1 MIWRPTAMIVAAFAV
16 AGLAIW
22 FGPDIL
28 ALFLPRDFSILGQVC
43 GVVVALSVLDAVF
56 HRIT

>member
-1 MIWRPTAMIVAAFAV
+1 MIWRSTAMIVAAFAV

-22 FGPDIL
+22 TSSFLL
-28 ALFLPRDFSILGQVC
+28 ALSGLGEFRIVGQVC
-43 GVVVALSVLDAVF
+43 GVVLALSLLEAAF